1 MVNLPTGE
9 SSPMDSS
16 SGTRPLHLTPEQ
28 LGNAVREADPAA
40 FLVLP
45 RILRRVIKQD
55 RLLTGFGIRVPHRK
69 SYVIARDSLLEIV
82 DRAELGLADDAPLPE
97 KVILIARPSL
107 RKLAATPA
115 ASVLIRSWRLLFHA
129 RIHAALDQKAAEG
142 GLSPSVIR
150 ERIHQIG
157 TAEFDE
163 IRMVL
168 TQEDMLLPP
177 ASDESVYVEFVAEF
191 LELRYFARSFLS
203 RYFPGLKSIESAA
216 VLIRQDV
223 DGEGLFHATRPQGAP
238 KPKDPYV
245 SVEAVELSMED
256 DAPPAEP
263 LPPIEQPSETK
274 YRDLMRKSRHPAEL
288 GNVVRAAIYHARA
301 ERYAPVE
308 CMGRIQTAI
317 KSDVYRLVQRLQAA
331 LELDEASPQEWQES
345 LFALVHQTPR
355 GIWTH
360 EARLLYDLQKVCVD
374 HEREIYTV
382 DLVEW
387 ALSWGRRPIKRQ
399 LPNQRDVLKLKHLRS
414 AAKRLHVV
422 RLTDKHREQLAL
434 LIRNAQQR
442 VEARLRERIRPQLA
456 AVLDRVGFV
465 PQNLPERVARKK
477 LIEELL
483 DRISDHGFLRM
494 GDLRDAISRNNLKLP
509 DLSEPLDFLRGDQL
523 LRADRKLATTLDGVY
538 HRGEFYL
545 RWMQRISSLAFGTH
559 TGRLLTRFLA
569 VPFGGAYVVLEGMHH
584 VWELIAGHEP
594 PPSESGEIVQAA
606 VHGGLR
612 WTSPSVVF
620 ALGMFLL
627 FLVNSG
633 AFRHSVAVVLKNAY
647 HLFRL
652 ALIEPV
658 RWLIES
664 WLWQMIFHSRLVLFL
679 LRFVLKPLFWTA
691 VVWWL
696 LPDHINW
703 GTSIGAASCI
713 FIATNLVLNSR
724 PGRIVEEVIADWL
737 VDTWH
742 RFGLRAITGFFWAV
756 VDLFKWIMETIE
768 RLMYAVDEWL
778 RFRSGESNISLALK
792 AGLGLLWFFVA
803 YVLRFCVNVL
813 IEPQI
818 NPIKHFPVVT
828 VSHKLL
834 LGLYKPFADLLEVK
848 MGLGE
853 YKAWVVATGTIW
865 GIPGIFGFLVWELTS
880 NWRLYAA
887 NRRPNLSPVR
897 IGAHGETMAR
907 FLKMGLHSGTL
918 PKRYAKLRRAARQ
931 ARNGGSWSGA
941 RKHLHF
947 LREIEASIRRYVER
961 EFLELLAESVCWQA
975 PAVTLDRVR
984 LGTNSVRLSFG
995 CRELADTKLEMAL
1008 DVESGW
1014 LVAGIT
1020 DAGWIQ
1026 LLPQQ
1031 QRRVL
1036 TTALLGLYKSAGA
1049 ELVRQQI
1056 EEPFEPPMPWYALT
1070 TAGLVLWPDIPK
1082 DVEVLYDLHNEQW
1095 IAPQMIHGL
1104 SRRLLPTLERSRL
1117 VFSDVPA
1124 SWESWVVVWNQD
1136 VAGQGHPSESFAPA
1150 RVLP

>member
-1 MVNLPTGE
+1 MMNLPSGE
-9 SSPMDSS
+9 FAPTDSS
-16 SGTRPLHLTPEQ
+16 SGARTPHLTPDQ
-28 LGNAVREADPAA
+28 LELAVREVDPAA

-45 RILRRVIKQD
+45 RILRRVIKRD
-55 RLLTGFGIRVPHRK
+55 RLLTGFGVRVPHRK
-69 SYVIARDSLLEIV
+69 SYVIARDPLLEIV
-82 DRAELGLADDAPLPE
+82 DRSELGLADDAPVPE
-97 KVILIARPSL
+97 KVILIARPSD
-107 RKLAATPA
+107 RKMAANSAATM
-115 ASVLIRSWRLLFHA
+115 LTRSWRLLFHA
-129 RIHAALDQKAAEG
+129 RVHAALDQKAAEG
-142 GLSPSVIR
+142 GLTPDVIR

-177 ASDESVYVEFVAEF
+177 ADDTSIYAEFVAVF
-191 LELRYFARSFLS
+191 LELRYFARSFLL
-203 RYFPGLKSIESAA
+203 RYFPGLKSVESVAA
-216 VLIRQDV
+216 LIAQDV
-223 DGEGLFHATRPQGAP
+223 DGERLFQDSRPQGAP
-238 KPKDPYV
+238 KPKDPYE
-245 SVEAVELSMED
+245 SVEAVELSIED
-256 DAPPAEP
+256 DAPSAEP
-263 LPPIEQPSETK
+263 LPPVPQPSETK
-274 YRDLMRKSRHPAEL
+274 YRDLMRKSQHPAKL
-288 GNVVRAAIYHARA
+288 GNVVGTAIYHARA
-301 ERYAPVE
+301 ERYAPPD
-308 CMGRIQTAI
+308 CLARIETAI
-317 KSDVYRLVQRLQAA
+317 KSDVYRLIQRLHAA
-331 LELDEASPQEWQES
+331 LELDEASPMAWQDS

-422 RLTDKHREQLAL
+422 RLTDKHREQLAA
-434 LIRNAQQR
+434 LIHDAQER
-442 VEARLRERIRPQLA
+442 VETRLRERLRPQLT
-456 AVLDRVGFV
+456 AVLDQVGLV
-465 PQNLPERVARKK
+465 PQNLPERITRKK

-509 DLSEPLDFLRGDQL
+509 DLTEPLDFLRGDQL

-545 RWMQRISSLAFGTH
+545 RWMQRISALAFGTRV
-559 TGRLLTRFLA
+559 GRFITRFAA
-569 VPFGGAYVVLEGMHH
+569 VPFGGAYVVLAGIHH
-584 VWELIAGHEP
+584 VVELFAGHEP
-594 PPSESGEIVQAA
+594 SPDESGEIVQAA
-606 VHGGLR
+606 VHEGLR

-620 ALGMFLL
+620 ALGLFLL
-627 FLVNSG
+627 CLVNS
-633 AFRHSVAVVLKNAY
+633 ATFRHAVAVALNNAY
-647 HLFRL
+647 HVFRVI
-652 ALIEPV
+652 LIEPI
-658 RWLIES
+658 RWLVQSYI
-664 WLWQMIFHSRLVLFL
+664 WQLVFHSRVFIFL

-703 GTSIGAASCI
+703 GTSVGAAASI
-713 FIATNLVLNSR
+713 FVITNLVLNSR

-737 VDTWH
+737 VDVWH
-742 RFGLRAITGFFWAV
+742 RFGLRAITGFFWFV
-756 VDLFKWIMETIE
+756 VDVFKGILETIE

-778 RFRSGESNISLALK
+778 RFHSGESRASLALK
-792 AGLGLLWFFVA
+792 AGLGLLWFFVS

-848 MGLGE
+848 LGLGE

-897 IGAHGETMAR
+897 IGSHGETLAR
-907 FLKMGLHSGTL
+907 LLKTGLHSGTL

-931 ARNGGSWSGA
+931 ARNGGSWSAA
-941 RKHLHF
+941 RKHLHV
-947 LREIEASIRRYVER
+947 LRQIESSIRRYIER
-961 EFLELLAESVCWQA
+961 DFLELLAQSVCWQA
-975 PAVTLDRVR
+975 PNVTLDRVR

-995 CRELADTKLEMAL
+995 CHELADAKLEIVL
-1008 DVESGW
+1008 EVESGW
-1014 LVAGIT
+1014 LIAGIT
-1020 DAGWIQ
+1020 NAGW
-1026 LLPQQ
+1026 LERLPQQ

-1049 ELVRQQI
+1049 ELVRQQL
-1056 EEPFEPPMPWYALT
+1056 EDAFEPPMPWYAIT

-1082 DVEVLYDLHNEQW
+1082 DVEVLYDLHGDSW
-1095 IAPQMIHGL
+1095 IAPQMIRGL
-1104 SRRLLPTLERSRL
+1104 SRRLLPTLERQRL
-1117 VFSDVPA
+1117 VFSDIPA
-1124 SWESWVVVWNQD
+1124 SWESWVAVWNQD